1 MSRWLAL
8 RKDLTESQEHIHL
21 IFKRIRELYG
31 FGSNAKMLEHFNLSE
46 SFCSQS
52 IGRGSIPWKLIDS
65 VSQEK
70 NISLD
75 YLVYGVKVTP
85 LVTFEKYELAISKA
99 LFKAKLFNVLKS
111 EKEAEMLKSL
121 ILSAIGEIEP
131 DLEESPTEPGFSS
144 LNSA

>member
-1 MSRWLAL
+1 MSRWLDL
-8 RKDLTESQEHIHL
+8 RKDLTESQHSIHL

-46 SFCSQS
+46 SFCSQN
-52 IGRGSIPWKLIDS
+52 IGRGSIPWKLVDS

-70 NISLD
+70 NTSLD
-75 YLVYGVKVTP
+75 YLVHGIKVTP
-85 LVTFEKYELAISKA
+85 LVQFEKYELAVSKA
-99 LFKAKLFNVLKS
+99 LFKAKMYNVLKS
-111 EKEAEMLKSL
+111 DKEIDILKEF

-131 DLEESPTEPGFSS
+131 DIDESDISSRS